1 MEGNK
6 RVRRRRR
13 NTVERLK
20 NLLILLLTLSA
31 VVLTV
36 RVLMFNGLVDKG
48 PRGWLDHL
56 LSLLNPGQS
65 VPADAPEATGQAGA
79 AAQPVRIA
87 VCDGVDRFAVQYD
100 PAQADR
106 LFSSVGIL
114 LSEALSSAASPHTVP
129 ESAWRDALQAP
140 GVWFDF
146 LGELPLEA
154 LYAWMGE
161 GGSNPSLTA
170 TARQLA
176 VAQDLDGGVSLYYHN
191 ESDGLYYACE
201 TEVAYTGHMDELV
214 SGHGSNGAFFVFE
227 LEADRG
233 YAGLDPYVL
242 LTSATPSPLVYHS
255 ANPLSSPDEATISAL
270 QAAVSFQTQ
279 SDALY
284 EIPGGLRLRVGR
296 ETLEIGNDGT
306 VSYHTS
312 EDAASRYPIGTTDG
326 YTVSELV
333 ETTRR
338 LAADTVGAS
347 CGAAQLYLMDIT
359 EGSMSVNENTE
370 LGENDY
376 DEASDVQRAASVKV
390 TTPVDPSTGIHKV
403 VIIAKLSRYEKLKT
417 ALNDLGVTGMTVTQV
432 MGCGVQKGAGEKY
445 RGVEMDVTVLPKV
458 KVEVIVGSISVE
470 KVIDTVKRTLYT
482 GHVGD
487 GKIFVYNVQ
496 KVVKVRTGEEDYEA
510 LKDVE

>member
-255 ANPLSSPDEATISAL
+255 ANPLSSPDEATVSAI

-359 EGSMSVNENTE
+359 EGADGTTE
-370 LGENDY
+370 VCYGYSLSGAAVLLPEDGCAARFTVRNGQIIDY
-376 DEASDVQRAASVKV
+376 TLRFR
-390 TTPVDPSTGIHKV
+390 
-403 VIIAKLSRYEKLKT
+403 RYEET
-417 ALNDLGVTGMTVTQV
+417 AEHSLL
-432 MGCGVQKGAGEKY
+432 
-445 RGVEMDVTVLPKV
+445 LPERQAAAALEALSPEGRELV
-458 KVEVIVGSISVE
+458 VFYTDNGG
-470 KVIDTVKRTLYT
+470 DTV
-482 GHVGD
+482 
-487 GKIFVYNVQ
+487 
-496 KVVKVRTGEEDYEA
+496 EA
-510 LKDVE
+510 DWAAR

>member
-56 LSLLNPGQS
+56 LSLLDPGQS
-65 VPADAPEATGQAGA
+65 VPADDPEATGQAGA

-255 ANPLSSPDEATISAL
+255 ANPLSSPDEATVSAL

-312 EDAASRYPIGTTDG
+312 EDAASRHRNHRWLYG
-326 YTVSELV
+326 
-333 ETTRR
+333 
-338 LAADTVGAS
+338 VGAS
-347 CGAAQLYLMDIT
+347 GNHPAAGRRYCGRLLRRCPTLPDGYHRRGRRHHRGLLWLQPERSGRSPSRGRLRRPVHGAERTDHRLY
-359 EGSMSVNENTE
+359 
-370 LGENDY
+370 
-376 DEASDVQRAASVKV
+376 
-390 TTPVDPSTGIHKV
+390 P
-403 VIIAKLSRYEKLKT
+403 
-417 ALNDLGVTGMTVTQV
+417 ALPPL
-432 MGCGVQKGAGEKY
+432 
-445 RGVEMDVTVLPKV
+445 
-458 KVEVIVGSISVE
+458 
-470 KVIDTVKRTLYT
+470 
-482 GHVGD
+482 
-487 GKIFVYNVQ
+487 
-496 KVVKVRTGEEDYEA
+496 
-510 LKDVE
+510 

>member
-56 LSLLNPGQS
+56 LSLLDPGQS
-65 VPADAPEATGQAGA
+65 VPADDPEATGQSGA

-233 YAGLDPYVL
+233 YAGLAPYVL

-255 ANPLSSPDEATISAL
+255 ANPLSSPDEATVSAL
-270 QAAVSFQTQ
+270 QAAVSFQT
-279 SDALY
+279 
-284 EIPGGLRLRVGR
+284 P
-296 ETLEIGNDGT
+296 
-306 VSYHTS
+306 VSYTHLTLPTTS
-312 EDAASRYPIGTTDG
+312 R
-326 YTVSELV
+326 V
-333 ETTRR
+333 
-338 LAADTVGAS
+338 
-347 CGAAQLYLMDIT
+347 
-359 EGSMSVNENTE
+359 
-370 LGENDY
+370 
-376 DEASDVQRAASVKV
+376 
-390 TTPVDPSTGIHKV
+390 
-403 VIIAKLSRYEKLKT
+403 
-417 ALNDLGVTGMTVTQV
+417 
-432 MGCGVQKGAGEKY
+432 
-445 RGVEMDVTVLPKV
+445 
-458 KVEVIVGSISVE
+458 
-470 KVIDTVKRTLYT
+470 
-482 GHVGD
+482 
-487 GKIFVYNVQ
+487 
-496 KVVKVRTGEEDYEA
+496 
-510 LKDVE
+510 

>member
-1 MEGNK
+1 
-6 RVRRRRR
+6 
-13 NTVERLK
+13 
-20 NLLILLLTLSA
+20 
-31 VVLTV
+31 
-36 RVLMFNGLVDKG
+36 MFNGLVDKG

-56 LSLLNPGQS
+56 LSLLDPGQS
-65 VPADAPEATGQAGA
+65 VPADDPEATGQAGA

-233 YAGLDPYVL
+233 YAGWTPMYCSPPPRRAPWC
-242 LTSATPSPLVYHS
+242 TTPPTPSPPRTR
-255 ANPLSSPDEATISAL
+255 PLCRPFRPL
-270 QAAVSFQTQ
+270 F
-279 SDALY
+279 
-284 EIPGGLRLRVGR
+284 P
-296 ETLEIGNDGT
+296 
-306 VSYHTS
+306 
-312 EDAASRYPIGTTDG
+312 SRHRAMPCTK
-326 YTVSELV
+326 S
-333 ETTRR
+333 
-338 LAADTVGAS
+338 LAACAFG
-347 CGAAQLYLMDIT
+347 
-359 EGSMSVNENTE
+359 
-370 LGENDY
+370 
-376 DEASDVQRAASVKV
+376 
-390 TTPVDPSTGIHKV
+390 
-403 VIIAKLSRYEKLKT
+403 
-417 ALNDLGVTGMTVTQV
+417 
-432 MGCGVQKGAGEKY
+432 
-445 RGVEMDVTVLPKV
+445 
-458 KVEVIVGSISVE
+458 
-470 KVIDTVKRTLYT
+470 
-482 GHVGD
+482 
-487 GKIFVYNVQ
+487 
-496 KVVKVRTGEEDYEA
+496 
-510 LKDVE
+510 